1 MRKSETHFEQI
12 PVSQVMESL
21 GQIGK
26 HEAGP
31 QIHRSQRHI
40 LRCRIC
46 NLPVPVETAKT
57 DSEGQAVHETCYLLS
72 AARKTPPSRGRHTRV
87 TT

>member
-12 PVSQVMESL
+12 PVSQVIESL
-21 GQIGK
+21 GQIGR

-31 QIHRSQRHI
+31 QIHRGQRHI

-46 NLPVPVETAKT
+46 NLPVPLETAKT
-57 DSEGQAVHETCYLLS
+57 DSEGQAIHEACYLPRETGTATS
-72 AARKTPPSRGRHTRV
+72 AKARRKRPSA
-87 TT
+87 

>member
-12 PVSQVMESL
+12 PVSQVMEGL

-57 DSEGQAVHETCYLLS
+57 DSEGQAIHEACYLLRETTTAAPAKSRRQRPS
-72 AARKTPPSRGRHTRV
+72 A
-87 TT
+87 